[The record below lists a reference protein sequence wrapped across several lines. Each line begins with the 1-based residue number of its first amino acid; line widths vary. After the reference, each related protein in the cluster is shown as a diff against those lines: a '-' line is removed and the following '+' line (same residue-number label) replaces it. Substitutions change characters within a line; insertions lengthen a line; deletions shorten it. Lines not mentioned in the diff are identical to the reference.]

1 MDRSTRQATIWA
13 TVVALP
19 IAVLVLLFLFSK
31 FAPADDPPAASASP
45 AAPTAQSTAPVEMA
59 APALSARPATVCR
72 ALLSMLPDTLDGH
85 AQRPVTA
92 GPEQNAAYGDPP
104 VTVACGVPPA
114 SYPLTDE
121 VWSTAGVCW
130 HLSKE
135 ASSGAAVWETVD
147 REVAIKVTT
156 PSVYD
161 PQVAVAF
168 AAPIASSVKR
178 LADPPSGCP

>member
-19 IAVLVLLFLFSK
+19 IAVLVLLFLFSQ
-31 FAPADDPPAASASP
+31 FAPEADEPPPSSAS
-45 AAPTAQSTAPVEMA
+45 PTAQSTAPVEMA
-59 APALSARPATVCR
+59 APALSARSATVCR
-72 ALLSMLPDTLDGH
+72 ALLSMLPDTLDDL

-121 VWSTAGVCW
+121 VWSTQGVCW

-135 ASSGAAVWETVD
+135 PSSGAAVWETVD

>member
-19 IAVLVLLFLFSK
+19 IAVLVLLFLFAQ
-31 FAPADDPPAASASP
+31 FAPRTDDPPAAPSAPSP
-45 AAPTAQSTAPVEMA
+45 RSTSPVEMA
-59 APALSARPATVCR
+59 APALSARSATVCR
-72 ALLSMLPDTLDGH
+72 ALLSMLPDTLDDH

-92 GPEQNAAYGDPP
+92 GPEQNAAYGDPA

-121 VWSTAGVCW
+121 VWSTKGVCW
-130 HLSKE
+130 HLSKDE
-135 ASSGAAVWETVD
+135 STGAAVWETVD
-147 REVAIKVTT
+147 REVAVKVTT
-156 PSVYD
+156 PSAYD
-161 PQVAVAF
+161 PQLAVAF
-168 AAPIASSVKR
+168 ADPIASSVKR

>member
-13 TVVALP
+13 TVVSLP

-31 FAPADDPPAASASP
+31 LAPPADDPPASS
-45 AAPTAQSTAPVEMA
+45 AAPSAQSTAPVEMA
-59 APALSARPATVCR
+59 APALSDRSATVCR
-72 ALLSMLPDTLDGH
+72 ALLSMLPDRLGDR

-104 VTVACGVPPA
+104 VTVACGVTPA

-121 VWSTAGVCW
+121 VWSTKGVCW

-135 ASSGAAVWETVD
+135 AASGAAVWETVD
-147 REVAIKVTT
+147 REVAVKVTT